1 MGRLTNDQKHDT
13 RPRNDRP
20 PRWATWLMSRFSPSG
35 LEDELQG
42 DLLEMFAYW
51 IKTVGLRGARW
62 RYILAV
68 LRLIC
73 PFSGSTTGQI
83 LTYSQ
88 PGFPSREPQTIFIIK
103 PAMVRNYLKVAW
115 RNLLKNK
122 SFFLINTLG
131 LAFGMAACLLI
142 LQYVTFER
150 SYDSFHPDADHIF
163 RIELDSYQN
172 GKLAFRSATSYPAI
186 APTLKKEFSEVAET
200 ARLFA
205 ARTNVVT
212 YQNIHHREDNFYFA
226 DNSIFNIFKIDFL
239 RGNQATALT
248 DKNTVVLSETTARK
262 YFARENP
269 LGKTIKLGRTPYL
282 VKGVYKDYPKNSHLE
297 LDLIFSYLTEPD
309 AQTSWGWY
317 AFYTYVKLKP
327 IARVEQFRAK
337 IVNLVQKYVPNEAK
351 NGNRSELLLQP
362 LPDIHLFSNLNQEAE
377 ANGNGQSVA
386 VLSVIALFILVIA
399 WINYINLATARAM
412 DRAKEV
418 GIRKVAGAE
427 RAQLISQ
434 FLIESVLPNLLAV
447 ALALIIVQASAPYF
461 SDLTGNPLS
470 LNQWLQHDLW
480 LPAFGIF
487 LGGTLL
493 SGLYPALLLSG
504 FQPITALKGKL
515 SHLTSGLSLRQSLIV
530 FQFAASIILM
540 VGTLTVYR
548 QLRFMQEQD
557 LGFSS
562 AQKLIVRGV
571 LAPDSTYGAKV
582 DAFQQELLK
591 ARFVEKTT
599 TSTHI
604 PGMEI
609 LWANSARR
617 VDRADAVDNT
627 LYNTAIDDHFLEAYA
642 IRLLAGRNFN
652 RAFGTDRTN
661 ALLNETAVK
670 LLGFSSPSDALGKF
684 IGTGDTLQI
693 VGVVKDFHQQGL
705 QKGHWPM
712 LLRFRPDA
720 AQFFSLQ
727 LASTRNLTQRLASIQ
742 AQYERIFPGNPFEY
756 FFLDDFFNK
765 QYKAEQRFGR
775 VSGLFASLAI
785 FIACLG
791 LFALATFI
799 AKQRTKEMGI
809 RKVLGASVPSL
820 IGLLTKDFLKLI
832 IIAIGIATP
841 LAWYAM
847 SRWLVDF
854 AYHIAVPWWAF
865 VVAGVGAIGLAL
877 VTVSLQ
883 SIRAALL
890 NPVKSLRS
898 E

>member
-1 MGRLTNDQKHDT
+1 MGRLTNDQQHNT
-13 RPRNDRP
+13 GPPEHRP
-20 PRWATWLMSRFSPSG
+20 PRWANWLLNQFSPPG
-35 LEDELQG
+35 MEDELQG
-42 DLLEMFAYW
+42 DLLEMYAYW
-51 IKTVGLRGARW
+51 IKTIGLRGARW
-62 RYILAV
+62 RYTLAV
-68 LRLIC
+68 LRLIR
-73 PFSGSTTGQI
+73 PFSRSGTGQI
-83 LTYSQ
+83 SDYSQ
-88 PGFPSREPQTIFIIK
+88 SERFNREPQTTFILQSL
-103 PAMVRNYLKVAW
+103 MVRNYLKIAW

-122 SFFLINTLG
+122 PFFLINTLG
-131 LAFGMAACLLI
+131 LAIGMAACLLI
-142 LQYVTFER
+142 WQYVTFER

-186 APTLKKEFSEVAET
+186 APTLKKEFPEVVET
-200 ARLFA
+200 ARLYA
-205 ARTNVVT
+205 ARTDVVT
-212 YQNIHHREDNFYFA
+212 YRNIHHREDNFYFA

-239 RGNQATALT
+239 RGNPATALT
-248 DKNTVVLSETTARK
+248 EKNTVVLSETTARN
-262 YFARENP
+262 YFANENP
-269 LGKTIKLGRTPYL
+269 LGKTVKLGRTPYL

-327 IARVEQFRAK
+327 TAQPKQLGAK
-337 IVNLVQKYVPNEAK
+337 LINLVQKYVPNEAK
-351 NGNRSELLLQP
+351 SGNRSELLLQP
-362 LPDIHLFSNLNQEAE
+362 LRDIHLTSNLNQEAE
-377 ANGNGQSVA
+377 VNGNGQSVTI
-386 VLSVIALFILVIA
+386 LSVIALFILVIA

-434 FLIESVLPNLLAV
+434 FLVESVLLNLLAV
-447 ALALIIVQASAPYF
+447 VLALIIVQASASYF
-461 SDLTGNPLS
+461 SDLTGRPLS

-480 LPAFGIF
+480 LPAFCIF
-487 LGGTLL
+487 LSGTLL
-493 SGLYPALLLSG
+493 SGLYPAFLLSG

-515 SHLTSGLSLRQSLIV
+515 SHLSGGLSLRQSLIV
-530 FQFAASIILM
+530 FQFAASIMLM
-540 VGTLTVYR
+540 IGTLTVYR

-557 LGFSS
+557 LGFSA
-562 AQKLIVRGV
+562 AQKLIIRGV

-591 ARFVEKTT
+591 AGLVEKTT

-617 VDRADAVDNT
+617 VDRADAIDNT

-642 IRLLAGRNFN
+642 IRLVAGRNFN
-652 RAFGTDRTN
+652 RRFGTDRTN
-661 ALLNETAVK
+661 ALLNETALK
-670 LLGFSSPSDALGKF
+670 LLGFSSPAEALGKY

-720 AQFFSLQ
+720 ARFFSVQ
-727 LASTRNLTQRLASIQ
+727 LASSSNLHQRLASIQ

-756 FFLDDFFNK
+756 FFLDDFFNE

-775 VSGLFASLAI
+775 VSSLFAGLAI
-785 FIACLG
+785 FISCLG
-791 LFALATFI
+791 LFALAIFI

-820 IGLLTKDFLKLI
+820 IGLLSKDFLKLI
-832 IIAIGIATP
+832 ILAIGIATP

-847 SRWLVDF
+847 NRWLVDF

-865 VVAGVGAIGLAL
+865 VLSGVGALGIAL